1 MTEMT
6 HFEKAP
12 AKINLSLDVLG
23 KRNDGYHDVEMIMTT
38 VDLADRI
45 ELNTIQEDRI
55 EVSLW
60 SRYVPNDERN
70 LAYKAAKAFKTKYNI
85 TKGVHIKIEKVI
97 PVSAGLGG
105 GSTDAAAVLRGLNKL
120 WEMNIP
126 TAELA
131 ALGATLG
138 SDIPF
143 CVYGSTGIAKGY
155 GEIIEPLPSP
165 PPFWVVLA
173 KPDIGVS
180 TRTIFQRVKMDEI
193 IHPNTEGVI
202 EALYNKNF
210 AMLCEMIGN
219 SLEPITISIHPEVQ
233 RIKEKM
239 MLAGARGVLM
249 SGSGPT
255 VYGLVEQESKA
266 QRIYNSMKGFCE
278 EVYLVRLIG

>member
-1 MTEMT
+1 MT

-12 AKINLSLDVLG
+12 AKINLSLDVLR

-45 ELNTIQEDRI
+45 ELNTLQEDRI

-85 TKGVHIKIEKVI
+85 SKGVHIKIEKVI

-105 GSTDAAAVLRGLNKL
+105 GSTDAAAVLRGLNQL
-120 WEMNIP
+120 WNVNATI
-126 TAELA
+126 AELA
-131 ALGATLG
+131 ALGGTIG

-143 CVYGSTGIAKGY
+143 CVYGSTGIARGF
-155 GEIIEPLPSP
+155 GEIIETLPSP

-180 TRTIFQRVKMDEI
+180 SKTIFQKVNVDEL
-193 IHPNTEGVI
+193 IHPNTNAII
-202 EALYNKNF
+202 ESLYEKDF
-210 AMLCEMIGN
+210 AKLCANIGN
-219 SLEPITISIHPEVQ
+219 SLESITVSLHPEVQ

-239 MLAGARGVLM
+239 VQAGAAGVLM

-255 VYGLVEQESKA
+255 VYGLVEQQSKA
-266 QRIYNSMKGFCE
+266 QRIYNSMRGFCQD
-278 EVYLVRLIG
+278 VYLVRLIG

>member
-1 MTEMT
+1 MT

-12 AKINLSLDVLG
+12 AKINLSLDVLR
-23 KRNDGYHDVEMIMTT
+23 KREDGYHDVEMVMTT

-45 ELNTIQEDRI
+45 ELNTLEEDRI

-70 LAYKAAKAFKTKYNI
+70 LAYKAAKAFKQKYNI
-85 TKGVHIKIEKVI
+85 NKGVHIKIEKVI

-105 GSTDAAAVLRGLNKL
+105 GSTDAAAVLRGLNRL
-120 WEMNIP
+120 WNMDIP
-126 TAELA
+126 IEQLAEL
-131 ALGATLG
+131 GSTLG

-143 CVYGSTGIAKGY
+143 CVYGSTGIAKGF

-193 IHPNTEGVI
+193 IHPNTNQVV
-202 EALYNKNF
+202 EALYEKDFNK
-210 AMLCEMIGN
+210 LCQNIGN
-219 SLEPITISIHPEVQ
+219 SLEAITTALHPEVL

-239 MLAGARGVLM
+239 LHAGASGVLM

-255 VYGLVEQESKA
+255 VYGLVEQQSKA
-266 QRIYNSMKGFCE
+266 QRIYNGMKGFCQ

>member
-1 MTEMT
+1 MT

-12 AKINLSLDVLG
+12 AKINLSLDVLR
-23 KRNDGYHDVEMIMTT
+23 KREDGYHDVEMIMTT

-45 ELNTIQEDRI
+45 ELNTLMEDRI

-70 LAYKAAKAFKTKYNI
+70 LAYKAAKAFKQKYNI

-105 GSTDAAAVLRGLNKL
+105 GSTDAAAVLRGLNQL
-120 WEMNIP
+120 WNMNIP
-126 TAELA
+126 IEELA
-131 ALGATLG
+131 RLGSTIG

-143 CVYGSTGIAKGY
+143 CVYGSTGIAKGF
-155 GEIIEPLPSP
+155 GEIIERLPSP

-180 TRTIFQRVKMDEI
+180 TRTIFQRVKIDEI
-193 IHPNTEGVI
+193 FHPNTEAVI
-202 EALYNKNF
+202 QSLYEKNF
-210 AMLCEMIGN
+210 TMLCNNIGN
-219 SLEPITISIHPEVQ
+219 SLEAITSSIHPEIL

-239 MLAGARGVLM
+239 EQAGASGVLM

-255 VYGLVEQESKA
+255 VYGLVEHESKA
-266 QRIYNSMKGFCE
+266 QRIYNGMKGFCT

>member
-1 MTEMT
+1 MT

-12 AKINLSLDVLG
+12 AKINLSLDVLS
-23 KRNDGYHDVEMIMTT
+23 KRDDGYHNVEMIMTT

-45 ELNTIQEDRI
+45 ELNTIEEDRV

-70 LAYKAAKAFKTKYNI
+70 LAYKAAMAFKKKYNI

-105 GSTDAAAVLRGLNKL
+105 GSTDAAAVLRGLNQL
-120 WEMNIP
+120 WNMNIP
-126 TAELA
+126 IEELA
-131 ALGATLG
+131 ALGSSLG

-143 CVYGSTGIAKGY
+143 CVYGSTGIAKGF
-155 GEIIEPLPSP
+155 GEVIEKLPPP

-180 TRTIFQRVKMDEI
+180 TKTIFGQVNMDEI
-193 IHPNTEGVI
+193 THPNTQAVI
-202 EALYNKNF
+202 DALFEQDFSK
-210 AMLCEMIGN
+210 LCANIGN
-219 SLEPITISIHPEVQ
+219 SLERITTSIHPEVL

-239 MLAGARGVLM
+239 RQAGAPGVLM

-255 VYGLVEQESKA
+255 VYGIVEQHSKA
-266 QRIYNSMKGFCE
+266 KRIYNSLKGFCP